1 MPKRSSNPN
10 LPSNPA
16 SGDSR
21 LIGQFMEMMAAQRGA
36 SANTLA
42 AYQRDLRDFSGFL
55 AIGGHN
61 LTQVDR
67 AAIEKFLAGLS
78 AAGMS
83 PQTAARKLSALRQ
96 LFHFLYSEQLRAD
109 NPTTTLETPR
119 RGKRLPGTLDIK
131 EVGNLL
137 ETARSNDSPEGLR
150 LLAMLELVYG
160 AGLRVSE
167 LVTLT
172 LAAIQVKEGSTQ
184 VEADFLM
191 VRGKGNKERL
201 VPLHGKA
208 RQALSRYLQIRRVFI
223 KSDKEDAK
231 WLFPYHRAQGYVTR
245 QQFGVMLKEL
255 ALATGLDP
263 EKLSPHTLRHSF
275 ASHLLEGGADLRV
288 IQELLGHSDI
298 STTQIY
304 THVAGE
310 RLKKLVQ
317 ESHPLAKSKRRK
329 EDA

>member
-10 LPSNPA
+10 PPSSTN
-16 SGDSR
+16 SDTR
-21 LIGQFMEMMAAQRGA
+21 FVGQFIEMMVAERGA
-36 SANTLA
+36 SANTVA
-42 AYQRDLRDFSGFL
+42 AYQRDLNDFLGFL
-55 AIGGHN
+55 TASG
-61 LTQVDR
+61 QSVR
-67 AAIEKFLAGLS
+67 AVERSDIERFLVSLS
-78 AAGMS
+78 HAGMS
-83 PQTAARKLSALRQ
+83 PLTAARKLSALRQ
-96 LFHFLYSEQLRAD
+96 LFQFLYSENLRSD

-119 RGKRLPGTLDIK
+119 RAKRLPGTLDVA
-131 EVGNLL
+131 EVSALL
-137 ETARSNDSPEGLR
+137 EAARADSSPKGLR

-167 LVTLT
+167 LVSLKLSALQIRDGAGQIDT
-172 LAAIQVKEGSTQ
+172 E
-184 VEADFLM
+184 FLM

-208 RQALSRYLQIRRVFI
+208 RSALTRYLVIRHSFI
-223 KSDKEDAK
+223 YDDNQSV
-231 WLFPYHRAQGYVTR
+231 WLFPYHRAEGYVTR

-255 ALATGLDP
+255 AVVAGLDP

-288 IQELLGHSDI
+288 IQELLGHADI

-304 THVAGE
+304 THVAGA

-317 ESHPLAKSKRRK
+317 ESHPLARKKNDKS
-329 EDA
+329 